1 MIRRAQQVRLRAYA
15 PTRLRAYAPT
25 RLRAS
30 PPPHLRASV
39 PLQVGL
45 SAGPGCKVESVK
57 VTELF
62 AFDAMGKTSV
72 EEASAGDIVTFAGI
86 ENFNIGDTV
95 VDLSEPRPLEPI
107 TVEQPTMSM
116 TFGVNKSAVAGKVG
130 KKLTMRVIKDRLE
143 KARVRVRRVSLGS
156 GSPIHPEAAGPRPK
170 VGT

>member
-1 MIRRAQQVRLRAYA
+1 
-15 PTRLRAYAPT
+15 
-25 RLRAS
+25 
-30 PPPHLRASV
+30 V

-95 VDLSEPRPLEPI
+95 VDFSEPRPLEPI

-116 TFGVNKSAVAGKVG
+116 TFGVNKSAVAGKAG

-143 KARVRVRRVSLGS
+143 KARARVRRVSLGL

-170 VGT
+170 VGAWRTVALAPAPAPRSARLMGTYNTRMTHAGAGDQRGT